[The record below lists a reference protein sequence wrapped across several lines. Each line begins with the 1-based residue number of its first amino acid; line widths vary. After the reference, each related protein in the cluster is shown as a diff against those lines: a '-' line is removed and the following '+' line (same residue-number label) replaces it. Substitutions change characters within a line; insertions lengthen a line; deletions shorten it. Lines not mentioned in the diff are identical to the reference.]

1 MASSSNNSNK
11 QLTDEQIINRWS
23 FDFYVSKAFE
33 AFRNEDYDS
42 FTQLRNLIESLVVR
56 PIDGHTD
63 MAIKLRFMQFL
74 SRINEGDKLD
84 VTFQKPLTPLESAL
98 SVLESICTEMD
109 VAQEILEQVH
119 TSIREMLI
127 VVCIKSKQ
135 FEKAQEMLLKHF
147 PKGMDSAGKKKL
159 YVDLMKRRCST
170 HSVLNM
176 ISYSEFKQDMLDFI
190 DKLHHIAEPF
200 LVKLVKVSRRGRTVD
215 VGAAREPQAVRS
227 ISVQSCTQDRANTEH
242 TVLLHHSPSNSQQST
257 PTKNNL
263 RARSPAVLVTV
274 HLTRGN
280 LRAIYPKLAE
290 HFSVS
295 VPFTQLED
303 EVECEA
309 QQENEIDRNM
319 ELCLKL
325 TETPME
331 EFLEEKEQSLCVCEE
346 RPSDDSLQSQQRC
359 VASCVQSDA
368 SSQTKVTLKPY
379 TNQQEQESS
388 EDTPSLVDTHVHPP
402 ASSAEK
408 GKKGPA
414 GVVSAV
420 SVAQLVMEEDS
431 LLSETS
437 DSQQTPTSLQ
447 VHSEGE
453 DPLSSL
459 SVSSTPVRKYRG
471 PAPRRKNIRS
481 EPEPASHQ
489 QLDKPQ
495 NCSTPS
501 RVDNSPPPAQHT
513 PSKKYQKQAT
523 KRQHT
528 GSEGQSEESVESI
541 VVDSPP
547 SAKQPVSSFKRR
559 HWMDVSGAQ
568 EEWSDEE
575 SLFNVSTKTTKGQ
588 SSNDSHSK
596 RKKWTDEESDWVKQ
610 GVARYGEGRWERIRS
625 AFPFKGRTAVNIK
638 DRWRTMKKLKMV

>member
-1 MASSSNNSNK
+1 MNMASSSSR

-42 FTQLRNLIESLVVR
+42 FIQLRNLIESLVVR

-84 VTFQKPLTPLESAL
+84 VTFQKPLTSLESAL
-98 SVLESICTEMD
+98 RVLESICTEMD

-127 VVCIKSKQ
+127 VVCIKSQQ

-159 YVDLMKRRCST
+159 YVDLMRRRCST
-170 HSVLNM
+170 HSVLNV
-176 ISYSEFKQDMLDFI
+176 ISYSEFKQDMLDFVE
-190 DKLHHIAEPF
+190 KLHHIAEPF
-200 LVKLVKVSRRGRTVD
+200 LIKMVKLSRQGRTVD
-215 VGAAREPQAVRS
+215 VGAAREPRAVRS
-227 ISVQSCTQDRANTEH
+227 INVQSCTQDRANTEH
-242 TVLLHHSPSNSQQST
+242 TVLLPHSPSNSQQST

-263 RARSPAVLVTV
+263 RPRSPAVLVTV
-274 HLTRGN
+274 HLTQGN

-309 QQENEIDRNM
+309 QQENEIDRNV

-331 EFLEEKEQSLCVCEE
+331 ELLEEKEQSLCVREE
-346 RPSDDSLQSQQRC
+346 RPSDDGLQSQQRY

-368 SSQTKVTLKPY
+368 RSQTKVTLKPL
-379 TNQQEQESS
+379 TNQRVEQEQESS

-414 GVVSAV
+414 V

-431 LLSETS
+431 LLSEAS
-437 DSQQTPTSLQ
+437 DSQQTPSSLQ
-447 VHSEGE
+447 GSTDGE
-453 DPLSSL
+453 DPLTSL
-459 SVSSTPVRKYRG
+459 SVSSTPVRKYRR
-471 PAPRRKNIRS
+471 PAPRRKNICS

-501 RVDNSPPPAQHT
+501 KVDNSPPPVQHT
-513 PSKKYQKQAT
+513 PNKEYQKQAT
-523 KRQHT
+523 KKPHT

-547 SAKQPVSSFKRR
+547 SAKQSVSSFKRKQ
-559 HWMDVSGAQ
+559 WMDVSGAQ

-575 SLFNVSTKTTKGQ
+575 SLFNTSTKTNNGQ

-596 RKKWTDEESDWVKQ
+596 RKKWSDEESDWVKQ